1 MAGVNG
7 TGAGGLTR
15 VGQQVLEI
23 DLNLRFI
30 AFHIRR
36 GDES

>member
-7 TGAGGLTR
+7 TGEGELTR

-30 AFHIRR
+30 AFHIRS
-36 GDES
+36 EEKN